1 MIDCHG
7 KQGGTAIISSSLSG
21 TGFFC
26 VNNEPGTKPR
36 IGNTHKMTYGKF
48 TCRCVRLWVWIRMR
62 KHSYPA
68 NVRHR
73 AARRGAGNAAMRGD
87 DVAARPTPSR
97 QARCGQ
103 RRNAWGRRGSMS
115 DTEPSG
121 EVRATPQCV
130 GTCLTYPNI
139 YE

>member
-1 MIDCHG
+1 MD
-7 KQGGTAIISSSLSG
+7 TNAEAFVSG
-21 TGFFC
+21 EC
-26 VNNEPGTKPR
+26 
-36 IGNTHKMTYGKF
+36 
-48 TCRCVRLWVWIRMR
+48 
-62 KHSYPA
+62 
-68 NVRHR
+68 
-73 AARRGAGNAAMRGD
+73 
-87 DVAARPTPSR
+87 PTPSR

-103 RRNAWGRRGSMS
+103 RRNAWKQRGSMS